1 MALRITMAFSDNPR
15 VQPLRDGT
23 VKPENIDLEML
34 TVPPSDLFYRNLAF
48 DEFDAS
54 EMSISETL
62 LAKERSDGT
71 MWDWSA
77 LPCFLS
83 RGHVWPNLY
92 VSSSSGIERLSDI
105 KGKRIGV
112 PDYDM
117 TAALWFR
124 ATLKDLYGIKAS
136 ENTWYNGRTIE
147 YSHGGA
153 LGLDDSG
160 PRGVEHHWLTA
171 DQTLDVMLD
180 KREID
185 VYTALRAGGP
195 VTTGDTTVIDRYG
208 GTATAGNPNILK
220 LLPDDGKGLVYEYHQ
235 KTGFFHGNHH
245 VIVQNRI
252 LREHPWAALELFTA
266 LRRSKEVAYER
277 ARQAQSAYMYFP
289 GQDFHDQDQA
299 LGGDPYPMG
308 LRAMGK
314 NVERAIQGSLE
325 QGLITKS
332 IPLKDLYFRTTLNT

>member
-23 VKPENIDLEML
+23 VKPENIDLDML
-34 TVPPSDLFYRNLAF
+34 TVPPSDLFYRNLAY

-62 LAKERSDGT
+62 LAMERSDGT
-71 MWDWSA
+71 KWDWSA
-77 LPCFLS
+77 LPAYLS
-83 RGHVWPNLY
+83 RGHVWPSLY
-92 VSSSSGIERLSDI
+92 VNTASGVESLGDI

-124 ATLKDLYGIKAS
+124 ATLKDLHGIEAS
-136 ENTWYNGRTIE
+136 DNVWYNGRTKE
-147 YSHGGA
+147 FSHGGA

-180 KREID
+180 RGELD
-185 VYTALRAGGP
+185 VVTAIRPGR
-195 VTTGDTTVIDRYG
+195 VTAGDTTVIDRYG
-208 GTATAGNPNILK
+208 GTPLNDNPRVRK
-220 LLPDDGKGLVYEYHQ
+220 LLADNGKSVVYEYYT
-235 KTGFFHGNHH
+235 KTGFYHCNHH

-252 LREHPWAALELFTA
+252 LREHPWVALELFKA
-266 LRRSKEVAYER
+266 LQRSKEVAYER
-277 ARQAQSAYMYFP
+277 ARIQQSTYLYFP
-289 GQDFHDQDQA
+289 GSDFQDQA
-299 LGGDPYPMG
+299 SVLGEDPYPIG
-308 LRAMGK
+308 IRAMGH
-314 NVERAIQGSLE
+314 NVQRAIQASLE
-325 QGLITKS
+325 QGLISKPMS
-332 IPLKDLYFRTTLNT
+332 LEDVYFRTTLDT

>member
-23 VKPENIDLEML
+23 VKPENIDLDML
-34 TVPPSDLFYRNLAF
+34 TVPPSDLFYRNLAY

-62 LAKERSDGT
+62 LAMERSDGT
-71 MWDWSA
+71 KWDWSA
-77 LPCFLS
+77 LPAFLS
-83 RGHVWPNLY
+83 RGHVWPSLY
-92 VSSSSGIERLSDI
+92 VNTASGVESLGDI

-124 ATLKDLYGIKAS
+124 ATLKDLHGIEAS
-136 ENTWYNGRTIE
+136 DNVWYNGRTKE
-147 YSHGGA
+147 FSHGGA

-180 KREID
+180 RGELD
-185 VYTALRAGGP
+185 VVTAIRPGR
-195 VTTGDTTVIDRYG
+195 VTAGDTTVIDRYG
-208 GTATAGNPNILK
+208 GTPLNDNPRIRK
-220 LLPDDGKGLVYEYHQ
+220 LLADNGKSVVYEYYT
-235 KTGFFHGNHH
+235 KTGFYHCNHH

-252 LREHPWAALELFTA
+252 LREHPWVALELFKA
-266 LRRSKEVAYER
+266 LQRSKEVAYER
-277 ARQAQSAYMYFP
+277 ARSQQSTYLYFP
-289 GQDFHDQDQA
+289 GSDFQEQA
-299 LGGDPYPMG
+299 SVLGEDPYPIG
-308 LRAMGK
+308 IRAMGR
-314 NVERAIQGSLE
+314 NVQRAIQASLE
-325 QGLITKS
+325 QGLISKPMS
-332 IPLKDLYFRTTLNT
+332 LEDVYFRTTLDT

>member
-23 VKPENIDLEML
+23 VKPENIDLDML
-34 TVPPSDLFYRNLAF
+34 TVPPSDLFYRNLAY

-62 LAKERSDGT
+62 LAMERSDGT
-71 MWDWSA
+71 KWDWSA
-77 LPCFLS
+77 LPAFLS
-83 RGHVWPNLY
+83 RGHVWPSLY
-92 VSSSSGIERLSDI
+92 VNTASGVESLGDI

-124 ATLKDLYGIKAS
+124 ATLKDLHGIDAS
-136 ENTWYNGRTIE
+136 DNVWYNGRTKE
-147 YSHGGA
+147 FSHGGA

-180 KREID
+180 RGELD
-185 VYTALRAGGP
+185 VVTAIRPGR
-195 VTTGDTTVIDRYG
+195 VTAGDTTVIDRYG
-208 GTATAGNPNILK
+208 GTPLNGNPRVRK
-220 LLPDDGKGLVYEYHQ
+220 LLEDNGKSVVYEYYA
-235 KTGFFHGNHH
+235 KTGFYHCNHH

-252 LREHPWAALELFTA
+252 LREHPWVALELFKA
-266 LRRSKEVAYER
+266 LQRSKEVAYER
-277 ARQAQSAYMYFP
+277 ARSHQSTYLYFP
-289 GQDFHDQDQA
+289 GSDFQDQA
-299 LGGDPYPMG
+299 SVLGDDPYPIG
-308 LRAMGK
+308 IRAMGH
-314 NVERAIQGSLE
+314 NVQRAIQASLE
-325 QGLITKS
+325 QGLISKPMS
-332 IPLKDLYFRTTLNT
+332 LEDVYFRTTLDT

>member
-34 TVPPSDLFYRNLAF
+34 TVPPSDLFYRNLAY

-62 LAKERSDGT
+62 LAMERSDGT
-71 MWDWSA
+71 KWDWSA
-77 LPCFLS
+77 LPAYLS
-83 RGHVWPNLY
+83 RGHVWPSLY
-92 VSSSSGIERLSDI
+92 VNTVSGVESLGDI

-124 ATLKDLYGIKAS
+124 ATLKDLHGIEAS
-136 ENTWYNGRTIE
+136 DNVWYNGRTKE
-147 YSHGGA
+147 FSHDGA

-180 KREID
+180 RGELD
-185 VYTALRAGGP
+185 VVTAIRPGR
-195 VTTGDTTVIDRYG
+195 VTAGDTTVIDRYG
-208 GTATAGNPNILK
+208 GTPLNDNPRVRK
-220 LLPDDGKGLVYEYHQ
+220 LLEDNGKSVVYEYYT
-235 KTGFFHGNHH
+235 KTGFYHCNHH

-252 LREHPWAALELFTA
+252 LREHPWVALELFKA
-266 LRRSKEVAYER
+266 LARSKEVAYER
-277 ARQAQSAYMYFP
+277 ARSQQSTYLYFP
-289 GQDFHDQDQA
+289 GSDFQDQA
-299 LGGDPYPMG
+299 SVLGEDPYPIG
-308 LRAMGK
+308 IRAMGH
-314 NVERAIQGSLE
+314 NVQRAIQASLE
-325 QGLITKS
+325 QGLISKLMS
-332 IPLKDLYFRTTLNT
+332 LEDVYFRTTLDT